1 MATRVEKNGRQIDTP
16 DAVKTADFTTP
27 DFYVG
32 DLSEFTIIHKST
44 GGNLTSVVV
53 NTKDAQGNYVQVASF
68 TPAALAEVHTVGA
81 GCSGTGDAARGFGTT
96 VQVVFTKGAATNFTY
111 TLEGK

>member
-1 MATRVEKNGRQIDTP
+1 MATRVEKNGRQIDAT
-16 DAVKTADFTTP
+16 DAAKTADYTTP

-32 DLSEFTIIHKST
+32 DLSELTILHKST
-44 GGNLTSVVV
+44 GGNLGGVVV
-53 NTKDAQGNYVQVASF
+53 NTKDAQGNYVQVATF
-68 TPAALAEVHTVGA
+68 TPAALSEVHSIGA
-81 GCSGTGDAARGFGTT
+81 GCSGTGDVPRGFGLT